1 MAVSMAAML
10 PCMWVYNE
18 VGSYIRS
25 IARLEGNPYRSWIE
39 CYSSTMMD
47 EGTEY
52 SIRLTDELAE
62 KEGPE
67 KREKMTRAFVE
78 SVKFELLFWDQ
89 SY

>member
-1 MAVSMAAML
+1 
-10 PCMWVYNE
+10 
-18 VGSYIRS
+18 
-25 IARLEGNPYRSWIE
+25 
-39 CYSSTMMD
+39 MMD

-89 SY
+89 SS

>member
-1 MAVSMAAML
+1 
-10 PCMWVYNE
+10 MWVYNE

-52 SIRLTDELAE
+52 SVRLTDELAE

-67 KREKMTRAFVE
+67 KREKMTCAFVE